1 MQPAQE
7 LIELAAQVARSL
19 IAGREPFFQIELKA
33 ESRGVIHR
41 AVPRTFG
48 IVKPPM
54 SVTRSRFPFNENPDQ
69 TKWLLRCGYS
79 IQDF

>member
-1 MQPAQE
+1 MLPAHK
-7 LIELAAQVARSL
+7 LIELAALMARSL
-19 IAGREPFFQIELKA
+19 IAGREPFFRSSFEA

-54 SVTRSRFPFNENPDQ
+54 SATFSRFPFNENPDQ
-69 TKWLLRCGYS
+69 AKWLLRCGYR